1 MLPKVVYNTF
11 FLFLPLMKFTAEQI
25 ASILEGVVDGN
36 PNVEVSSPQKLEEG
50 KEGTL
55 SFLSNPKYTPF
66 IYKTNASIVIVNQ
79 DFTPENEIKSTLIRV
94 DDSYKSFSKLL
105 EYYNQY
111 KLSITGIESPISV
124 DESSSYGTD
133 CYIGAFTYIGKH
145 VKIEIM
151 WKFTPTHI

>member
-1 MLPKVVYNTF
+1 
-11 FLFLPLMKFTAEQI
+11 MKFTAEQI

-36 PNVEVSSPQKLEEG
+36 PNVEVSSLSKIEEG

-145 VKIEIM
+145 VKIGNNVKIYPNTYIGIIQLLEI
-151 WKFTPTHI
+151 IR